1 MALKSR
7 KAVKPKPA
15 ASANKRRLSPSKAPE
30 PNLDPA
36 HGLIIDS
43 GPRTAGARLISPRA
57 RQIYLQA
64 ARLFVEKGYDGT
76 SMSDIAEAVNITK
89 AGLYHFVKSKEDLLF
104 ILVTYGMDELEVD
117 VVTPALAE
125 PDPGVRLRLII
136 RNHLANLGR
145 VHAPQGN
152 PVTIVTNDISGLS
165 PENQRAVNARKRAYY
180 DLVRRTLDELKARGD
195 VAADLDTGVAAH
207 SIIGAILWTD
217 HWRRPGGRLSVEQIV
232 DQLTR
237 FILNGVLIR

>member
-64 ARLFVEKGYDGT
+64 ARLFVEKGYDGA
-76 SMSDIAEAVNITK
+76 SMSDIAAAVNITK
-89 AGLYHFVKSKEDLLF
+89 AGLYHFVRSKEEVLLT
-104 ILVTYGMDELEVD
+104 LGPEGVDEVEV
-117 VVTPALAE
+117 
-125 PDPGVRLRLII
+125 
-136 RNHLANLGR
+136 
-145 VHAPQGN
+145 
-152 PVTIVTNDISGLS
+152 
-165 PENQRAVNARKRAYY
+165 
-180 DLVRRTLDELKARGD
+180 
-195 VAADLDTGVAAH
+195 
-207 SIIGAILWTD
+207 
-217 HWRRPGGRLSVEQIV
+217 
-232 DQLTR
+232 
-237 FILNGVLIR
+237 